1 MSKWSSLSSPFFIL
15 YQQLRTEATPKII
28 VIFRN
33 RKPQPHA
40 VLAIRPGGSCAITL
54 RNRGIYAVAQLHITI
69 TGLLTSSR
77 ITAQDRPKVNNP
89 SYNYLRNHSTC
100 HYNSIDSQN
109 NNCRSSKFDYHCN
122 NNEDDLDLYN
132 ILCRSKCRS
141 SSFD

>member
-77 ITAQDRPKVNNP
+77 ITAQDRPKVNTFP
-89 SYNYLRNHSTC
+89 FPLFLRTEMVLSPRQYLFLIATTSIYRITATTRNVTAVGVSEIRLTTT
-100 HYNSIDSQN
+100 
-109 NNCRSSKFDYHCN
+109 
-122 NNEDDLDLYN
+122 
-132 ILCRSKCRS
+132 
-141 SSFD
+141 